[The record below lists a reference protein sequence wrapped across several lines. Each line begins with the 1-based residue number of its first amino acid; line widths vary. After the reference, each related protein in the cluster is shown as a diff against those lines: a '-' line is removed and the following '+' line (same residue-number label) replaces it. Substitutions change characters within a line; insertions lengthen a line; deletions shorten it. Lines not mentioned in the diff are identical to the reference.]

1 MNLDPVA
8 SQAKTEPSL
17 SLLKRKVRSTGFD
30 CPPGFSQVSSWVFA
44 AFTLGS
50 FSLTAVVHLTQEE
63 LPTGEVIGF
72 SILSTLYAVG
82 YLGMI
87 VTTALVTASDPTD
100 PTVKLFRA
108 IRNLGDDA
116 EVEQEAI
123 VSEKARYFCQ
133 VCETLVLEHSKHCAI
148 CNRCCAGFDHHCRWV
163 RNCVGRVNYVLFLRM
178 LLFVALTLALQA
190 VMSAITVATKDER
203 LVTDMIRPWELR
215 LLNTVALVFVILL
228 LVLVVYLLSYH
239 AWLIARGLSTF

>member
-1 MNLDPVA
+1 M
-8 SQAKTEPSL
+8 
-17 SLLKRKVRSTGFD
+17 
-30 CPPGFSQVSSWVFA
+30 SSWVFA

-72 SILSTLYAVG
+72 SILSTLYAAG

-108 IRNLGDDA
+108 IRSLGDDA

-163 RNCVGRVNYVLFLRM
+163 RNCIGRVNYVLFLRM

-203 LVTDMIRPWELR
+203 LVTDMIQPWELR

-228 LVLVVYLLSYH
+228 LILVVYLLSYH
-239 AWLIARGLSTF
+239 AWLIARGLSTFQHL